1 MANKGDDC
9 YFFLN
14 ATCAKGDSCP
24 FRHCEAAS
32 GCEVVCCLW
41 QENRCFRQVCKF
53 RHVLIK
59 KNRKKIACYF
69 ENQPAGCQKPHCA
82 FHHEKP
88 RIINGLYVP
97 SNKSLALKEEEEPHE
112 DPSPLV
118 STPIPS
124 PANPQIH
131 GVINPSDDEDE
142 EEHDQFSE
150 GEDNGSSSDGSRVV
164 SPRKIAMASSSGY
177 TIPGQ
182 ASDQRNNGASGE
194 KEIMR
199 SFIHPSLFTAKDEVP
214 AGGDL
219 SMKRY
224 LAKHFGRKMGEDETE
239 HPPQK
244 VPDTI
249 TSTRAPKRSV
259 TAKPATSLHVKT
271 FSEILHA
278 KRKLEEDLQQG
289 QGPSLRKAN
298 QQAVEAAPG
307 NSQACGPTHPAMPM
321 RVAPPVRGVKVKTL
335 EEIRSA
341 KAARMQDQ
349 GQEASN
355 GKRPG
360 SASGEG
366 GAKKPCIL
374 HINKPASPAASTTTQ
389 KISEVTEKPAES
401 AAVATEEEQASEG
414 SAKAESA
421 QTQAADSA
429 LQREKSMTSIIM
441 RVIPSATSSPHT
453 ITLEVLAQ
461 APKAPL
467 CQRITLKPKAASHV
481 LCATAFP
488 QQGSPLKQAEADPH
502 SLSSRSSSAAPG
514 KRKRGSP
521 GGASPPKQAALAA
534 ATDSPGRSVDE
545 DLVEKAQDGSQK
557 KSPGQA
563 TEVRSKLNMRPSVM
577 KQAVQIKPG
586 QKGQKRTRKSADT
599 YAVAAVNSTP
609 LNSTSAAQEELLQE
623 PPCKRK
629 ECRGPDE
636 PCGSLESS
644 LRPCGD
650 VHSAMEAPSA
660 SSSSSAM
667 DEFDERMKKFL
678 GYYHEFNCELD
689 PG

>member
-1 MANKGDDC
+1 
-9 YFFLN
+9 
-14 ATCAKGDSCP
+14 
-24 FRHCEAAS
+24 
-32 GCEVVCCLW
+32 
-41 QENRCFRQVCKF
+41 
-53 RHVLIK
+53 
-59 KNRKKIACYF
+59 
-69 ENQPAGCQKPHCA
+69 
-82 FHHEKP
+82 
-88 RIINGLYVP
+88 
-97 SNKSLALKEEEEPHE
+97 
-112 DPSPLV
+112 
-118 STPIPS
+118 
-124 PANPQIH
+124 
-131 GVINPSDDEDE
+131 
-142 EEHDQFSE
+142 
-150 GEDNGSSSDGSRVV
+150 
-164 SPRKIAMASSSGY
+164 
-177 TIPGQ
+177 
-182 ASDQRNNGASGE
+182 
-194 KEIMR
+194 
-199 SFIHPSLFTAKDEVP
+199 
-214 AGGDL
+214 
-219 SMKRY
+219 
-224 LAKHFGRKMGEDETE
+224 MGE
-239 HPPQK
+239 HPLPS

-249 TSTRAPKRSV
+249 TSTKAPKRSV

-401 AAVATEEEQASEG
+401 AAVATEASPANG
-414 SAKAESA
+414 RSDTVSGASLK
-421 QTQAADSA
+421 TQAADSA

-599 YAVAAVNSTP
+599 YAVAGVNSTP

-629 ECRGPDE
+629 EVSSPSSSVEAQMSLVVPRSPLSGPVVM
-636 PCGSLESS
+636 S
-644 LRPCGD
+644 
-650 VHSAMEAPSA
+650 HSAMEAPSA

-667 DEFDERMKKFL
+667 DEFDERMKKLL
-678 GYYHEFNCELD
+678 GLLS
-689 PG
+689 

>member
-142 EEHDQFSE
+142 EEHE

-224 LAKHFGRKMGEDETE
+224 LAEHFGRKMGEDETE

-244 VPDTI
+244 VDELPQTFRNTISHGEHPLPSVPDTI
-249 TSTRAPKRSV
+249 TSTKAPKRSI

-401 AAVATEEEQASEG
+401 AAVATEASPANGRSDTVSGASLKVKTFEESM
-414 SAKAESA
+414 
-421 QTQAADSA
+421 
-429 LQREKSMTSIIM
+429 REKRLKAAGRAGLRGFRQGRICPDTG
-441 RVIPSATSSPHT
+441 RRLRPPEGEEVIPSATSSPHT

-563 TEVRSKLNMRPSVM
+563 TEGV
-577 KQAVQIKPG
+577 
-586 QKGQKRTRKSADT
+586 
-599 YAVAAVNSTP
+599 
-609 LNSTSAAQEELLQE
+609 
-623 PPCKRK
+623 
-629 ECRGPDE
+629 
-636 PCGSLESS
+636 
-644 LRPCGD
+644 
-650 VHSAMEAPSA
+650 
-660 SSSSSAM
+660 
-667 DEFDERMKKFL
+667 F
-678 GYYHEFNCELD
+678 
-689 PG
+689 